1 MTCFVFRVEL
11 LTFHSDLQS
20 SRASRLKLE
29 SGDDAAMAVRWWSG
43 FEGFLP
49 IFSLSSVLKFCVIN
63 LKLGAYLVRT
73 RNVKWISGKLV
84 LIDLRGAKM
93 TFWTG

>member
-20 SRASRLKLE
+20 FRASRLKLE
-29 SGDDAAMAVRWWSG
+29 CDDAGSLVRWGSG
-43 FEGFLP
+43 FKGFLP
-49 IFSLSSVLKFCVIN
+49 ISGLSSVLKFYVIN

-73 RNVKWISGKLV
+73 RNVKWISRKLI